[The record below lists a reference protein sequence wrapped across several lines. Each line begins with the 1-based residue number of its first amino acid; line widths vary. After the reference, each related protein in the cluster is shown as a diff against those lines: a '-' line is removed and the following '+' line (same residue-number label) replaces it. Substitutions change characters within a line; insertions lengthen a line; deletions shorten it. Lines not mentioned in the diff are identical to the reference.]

1 MMSDSEQT
9 MSQEIRDR
17 LGKLEVRHEERHRE
31 LDKTLN
37 RMADSLETI
46 VEFQNKTAHLG
57 QKLDKVSE
65 LASTH
70 HDKITQLEIRQGIM
84 WRS

>member
-1 MMSDSEQT
+1 MMSDSEQA

-17 LGKLEVRHEERHRE
+17 LIALETKHEERHQK
-31 LDKTLN
+31 LDKSLT

-70 HDKITQLEIRQGIM
+70 HDKITQL
-84 WRS
+84 